1 MTFLP
6 AEYNQSP
13 LLSSYSNAP
22 TARLPNGYRL
32 GRAFVTNMDLE
43 IRQSTF
49 ELFVAPVGTCGSPK
63 SLLLAFGP
71 VSQARDSCQSTS

>member
-32 GRAFVTNMDLE
+32 GRAFLTNTDQE
-43 IRQSTF
+43 IRQSIF
-49 ELFVAPVGTCGSPK
+49 EFFVAQAGTCESPE
-63 SLLLAFGP
+63 LPLLAFGP
-71 VSQARDSCQSTS
+71 ANPARDSCQSTS